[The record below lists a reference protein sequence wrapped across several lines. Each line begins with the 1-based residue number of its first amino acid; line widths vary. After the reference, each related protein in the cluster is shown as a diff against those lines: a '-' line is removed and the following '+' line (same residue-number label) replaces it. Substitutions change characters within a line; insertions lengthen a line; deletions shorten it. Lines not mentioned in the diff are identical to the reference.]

1 MSVETKLNKKK
12 FTLVDNFESSTDPI
26 RNDLENYY
34 KFSEK
39 ESGIFLE
46 SARGGEEIVDLV
58 RGEGTIIKY
67 YGQHATYSIISSG
80 FTNKATTSS
89 PINTLIQK
97 FNMYIDFNT
106 PDKDFISSKI
116 SGGPIYDDSYFDA
129 GAPIEYVSNVDNKS
143 LLRGDVEYKY
153 NYGSASY
160 ESTIE
165 AVEYSAL
172 PNFYEILP
180 KYFKNRRYE
189 EIVGAESVKDYIISE
204 TQYVN
209 SSAKLINAEDFPFCV
224 NISFDNPK
232 FSEEIVQL
240 NDQTI
245 RDSIVENDLSCLFCD
260 VLNTLQSQKIS
271 PMIDSENYEKDLAYA
286 NSGLISQY
294 KSGTRQEEF
303 IENYNSSQVEIE
315 KIDVSSMLELIN
327 KMIDMLDF
335 SKADEV
341 KSLRKIY
348 RGNLDSEKNVVDL
361 LTSEPDST
369 RWEYAETVNS
379 LNDLTDELQNVVNE
393 KSRNIL
399 DILNGVKPYSSD
411 VLFYSIEKS
420 ETPSSIP
427 LQRFWIP
434 SSKIYTGLN
443 YIDTQ
448 IKYGDEYTYQVYAY
462 KICLDTEIRYVPGWD
477 TPVELPPEEKEFD
490 PTAGGL
496 AVKTTTEEEE
506 KSAFDLAVESGRIIK
521 NSVTT
526 RNFLKLVKI
535 PYFKSEGM
543 IIDNPPISPDFEFVT
558 YRGKKN
564 RLSVFFRS
572 GQGSFTTTPIKFTL
586 QEEDYFK
593 NLRKARKLNDFQPIE
608 FVSDDPEN
616 SARIFEIRRLT
627 SPPLSIEDFKEST
640 RNAVATPYGDGLLAD
655 SASFND
661 EVEPNK
667 KYYYIFRSI
676 DKRGNYSNASFIYE
690 VEIVENSGAVYP
702 IIKQYDIPEKQK
714 NTTKNLKRLFNV
726 VPRLKQVLPSS
737 SNPLKM
743 GSEKVPLFGKTFKLR
758 MTSRK
763 TGKVVDLNIEFV
775 EDRPIE

>member
-12 FTLVDNFESSTDPI
+12 FTLVDNFESSADPI
-26 RNDLENYY
+26 RNDLGNYY

-46 SARGGEEIVDLV
+46 SARGGEEIADLET
-58 RGEGTIIKY
+58 GEGSIIKY
-67 YGQHATYSIISSG
+67 FGQNASYSIKSSG

-89 PINTLIQK
+89 PINPLVEK
-97 FNMYIDFNT
+97 FNMYIDFKT
-106 PDKDFISSKI
+106 PGNDFISSEI
-116 SGGPIYDDSYFDA
+116 SDGPIYDDSYFDT
-129 GAPIEYVSNVDNKS
+129 GAPIEYISDVDNKS

-160 ESTIE
+160 ESIIE
-165 AVEYSAL
+165 AAEYSAL

-189 EIVGAESVKDYIISE
+189 EVVGAESVKDYIISE

-224 NISFDNPK
+224 SLTFDNPK
-232 FSEEIVQL
+232 FSEEIIKS

-260 VLNTLQSQKIS
+260 VLNTLQSQTN

-327 KMIDMLDF
+327 KMIDDLDY
-335 SKADEV
+335 SQADKV

-420 ETPSSIP
+420 ETPSSTP

-434 SSKIYTGLN
+434 SSKIYTGLS

-448 IKYGDEYTYQVYAY
+448 IKYGDEYTYQIYAY
-462 KICLDTEIRYVPGWD
+462 KICLDTEIRYVPGWE
-477 TPVELPPEEKEFD
+477 PPIELPLEETDEAD
-490 PTAGGL
+490 PG
-496 AVKTTTEEEE
+496 
-506 KSAFDLAVESGRIIK
+506 
-521 NSVTT
+521 
-526 RNFLKLVKI
+526 
-535 PYFKSEGM
+535 
-543 IIDNPPISPDFEFVT
+543 
-558 YRGKKN
+558 
-564 RLSVFFRS
+564 
-572 GQGSFTTTPIKFTL
+572 
-586 QEEDYFK
+586 
-593 NLRKARKLNDFQPIE
+593 
-608 FVSDDPEN
+608 
-616 SARIFEIRRLT
+616 
-627 SPPLSIEDFKEST
+627 
-640 RNAVATPYGDGLLAD
+640 
-655 SASFND
+655 
-661 EVEPNK
+661 
-667 KYYYIFRSI
+667 
-676 DKRGNYSNASFIYE
+676 
-690 VEIVENSGAVYP
+690 
-702 IIKQYDIPEKQK
+702 
-714 NTTKNLKRLFNV
+714 
-726 VPRLKQVLPSS
+726 
-737 SNPLKM
+737 
-743 GSEKVPLFGKTFKLR
+743 
-758 MTSRK
+758 
-763 TGKVVDLNIEFV
+763 
-775 EDRPIE
+775 